1 MLKII
6 CAFAIQA
13 GFSVLLALWTC
24 ILVYFWGPSA
34 KSLEYINKM
43 LVLINNI
50 QLMTGTNF
58 LSSCV
63 LLTDRC
69 LGIALLIAG
78 IISQNQLLDLYHQH
92 VVYDT
97 VSFTG

>member
-6 CAFAIQA
+6 CAFTIQA
-13 GFSVLLALWTC
+13 GFSILLSLWTC
-24 ILVYFWGPSA
+24 VLAFFWEPSA
-34 KSLEYINKM
+34 ESLKYINKM
-43 LVLINNI
+43 LALINNI
-50 QLMTGTNF
+50 QLMTGTKV

-63 LLTDRC
+63 SLTDRC

-78 IISQNQLLDLYHQH
+78 IISQNQSLDLYHQH
-92 VVYDT
+92 VIYDT